1 MNFIPFRRSLNRMKT
16 LKYGIIYNILCRV
29 VIIFLY
35 VQPSYILLFMLAC
48 DSFKCDPH
56 RFKIRTLVP
65 LDLSI

>member
-1 MNFIPFRRSLNRMKT
+1 MKT

-35 VQPSYILLFMLAC
+35 VQPSYNLLFTLAC

-56 RFKIRTLVP
+56 RFNVRTLVP
-65 LDLSI
+65 LGLSI